1 MILEDLLERLEDIE
15 VSDTY
20 LYFITRVLKQNQK
33 KNSKVLDKYLFKV
46 YQVDINDEIRNH
58 LYSLTQEQLSY
69 LINKKTEVHE
79 YDVITDD
86 TQHLFTYSM
95 TNKVMSFADVV
106 NNQLKAI
113 PPKITSL
120 EEIIENEELWAY
132 CVGFQNQDE
141 DNIFTFRKILAGK
154 VAIDEKDSNNR
165 KWIPKAL
172 RTVFNTKSQKLELI
186 QGETVNLDKQ
196 VDCLYY
202 NDIFY
207 IAKKTQFEQIV
218 GLEEEYKKQAK
229 EVLTQLEETKMITG
243 LEIINQQI
251 ESNPS
256 IHKKLVR
263 LTKIGNYKGID
274 TKAINKMQR
283 ICKKYGNQLNVKDG
297 KLHIESENDIDLT
310 LKMLADYYKKG
321 EVSLREFIYMPLD
334 NDILTH
340 IYVKKDGR
348 KTAYESFR
356 MTETDFP
363 TLTCAMA
370 MVDGRFETVL
380 GARPKHAEVVIDEE
394 LADSLSKEDVASYAK
409 RVIDK
414 LQYGSNIR
422 GSKQYRKQLSKVLIS
437 RCISRLT
444 EE

>member
-1 MILEDLLERLEDIE
+1 M
-15 VSDTY
+15 
-20 LYFITRVLKQNQK
+20 LKIKNYVKAESLAQAYELNQK
-33 KNSKVLDKYLFKV
+33 KNAIVLGGMVWLKMGNRNIVTAIDLSGLGL
-46 YQVDINDEIRNH
+46 DSITETDEEFVIGCMTPLHAIETHKALNEYTGGAVRESVRHIVGVQFRNCATVGGSIFPK
-58 LYSLTQEQLSY
+58 LGFSDVLTAFLAC
-69 LINKKTEVHE
+69 
-79 YDVITDD
+79 D
-86 TQHLFTYSM
+86 TQ
-95 TNKVMSFADVV
+95 V
-106 NNQLKAI
+106 
-113 PPKITSL
+113 
-120 EEIIENEELWAY
+120 
-132 CVGFQNQDE
+132 
-141 DNIFTFRKILAGK
+141 IL
-154 VAIDEKDSNNR
+154 
-165 KWIPKAL
+165 
-172 RTVFNTKSQKLELI
+172 
-186 QGETVNLDKQ
+186 
-196 VDCLYY
+196 
-202 NDIFY
+202 
-207 IAKKTQFEQIV
+207 
-218 GLEEEYKKQAK
+218 
-229 EVLTQLEETKMITG
+229 
-243 LEIINQQI
+243 
-251 ESNPS
+251 
-256 IHKKLVR
+256 
-263 LTKIGNYKGID
+263 
-274 TKAINKMQR
+274 
-283 ICKKYGNQLNVKDG
+283 
-297 KLHIESENDIDLT
+297 
-310 LKMLADYYKKG
+310 YKKG